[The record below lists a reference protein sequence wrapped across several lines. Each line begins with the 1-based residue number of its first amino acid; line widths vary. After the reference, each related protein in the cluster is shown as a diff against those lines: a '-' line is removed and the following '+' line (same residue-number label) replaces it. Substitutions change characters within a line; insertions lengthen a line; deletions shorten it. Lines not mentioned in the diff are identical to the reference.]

1 MFSLLLALLGGAA
14 VGIGNSG
21 SVGVGQQTTPNI
33 NATNQIDPSSIERA
47 YAALGLTY
55 QGNQMPTQTQAQVK
69 SQQQGQSPQGLRPM
83 NPTSK
88 YIEDKIYVSYPIKRL
103 PFIYA

>member
-1 MFSLLLALLGGAA
+1 MGLG
-14 VGIGNSG
+14 NPG
-21 SVGVGQQTTPNI
+21 SVGVGQQATPNI

-55 QGNQMPTQTQAQVK
+55 QGNQMQTQTQAQVK
-69 SQQQGQSPQGLRPM
+69 SQPQGQSAQGLRPM

-88 YIEDKIYVSYPIKRL
+88 FLIL
-103 PFIYA
+103 F